1 MPEIALWTAFAFF
14 GLSSM
19 LYFAVLNAA
28 FPPELGGRVS
38 TSVTMLVFSSAFLLQ
53 WLVGVLL
60 DPWEGADR
68 VFAHRAVF
76 GTLGRTATRRDPEF
90 SPVAWQ
96 PATIPGRREAQR

>member
-1 MPEIALWTAFAFF
+1 
-14 GLSSM
+14 M

-38 TSVTMLVFSSAFLLQ
+38 TAVNMLVFSSAFLLQ

-68 VFAHRAVF
+68 IFAHRAIF
-76 GTLGRTATRRDPEF
+76 GTLAGLQLAAIPILPRHVATRDDPAAEE
-90 SPVAWQ
+90 SKS
-96 PATIPGRREAQR
+96 